1 MPIFQGFTFPH
12 LTLQMSHN
20 IDLIDFVANEHL
32 SQMMGFRPIKL
43 VLLSLIA
50 LFNIT
55 FPSSVLLIPPL

>member
-1 MPIFQGFTFPH
+1 
-12 LTLQMSHN
+12 MSHN